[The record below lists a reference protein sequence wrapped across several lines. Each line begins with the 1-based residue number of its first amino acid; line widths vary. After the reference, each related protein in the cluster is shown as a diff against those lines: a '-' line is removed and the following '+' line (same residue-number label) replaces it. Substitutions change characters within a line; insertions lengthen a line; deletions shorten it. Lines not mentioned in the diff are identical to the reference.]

1 VTQRRYAVI
10 GTGAVGG
17 FYGAKLAASG
27 HEVHFLARSDAEV
40 LRREGL
46 RVESV
51 DGDLTL
57 PEVSVCTDP
66 ADLPA
71 VDVVLVTVKTTANGS
86 LGRLLGPLDAPGRI
100 VVAMQN
106 GLGVDD
112 QAAAAAPAATV
123 LGGLCFVC
131 ATRERPGF
139 VRHLDFG
146 AVSLGERTS
155 DGTAAGITAAVEAVG
170 ADLAAAG
177 IEVRER
183 PDLLAARWQKL
194 MWNMPYN
201 GLSVVLDAGTDQLQA
216 DPSSRALVTRLMREV
231 EAASVAVGHPVGD
244 GFVDQML
251 EYTDR
256 MTPYAPSMKLDH
268 EAGRPME
275 LAAIYDEP
283 LRVAAA
289 AGAPM
294 HELTALAD
302 QLHFLDGDQGQS
314 AAERTVP

>member
-1 VTQRRYAVI
+1 VTRRRYAVI
-10 GTGAVGG
+10 GTGAVGS
-17 FYGAKLAASG
+17 FYGARLAAAG
-27 HEVHFLARSDAEV
+27 HEVHFLARSDADA
-40 LRREGL
+40 LRTGGL

-51 DGDLTL
+51 DGDIVL
-57 PEVSVCTDP
+57 PEVSVATDP
-66 ADLPA
+66 ADLPP
-71 VDVVLVTVKTTANGS
+71 VDVVLVAVKTTANGA
-86 LGRLLGPLDAPGRI
+86 LGELLGPLDASGRI

-112 QAAAAAPAATV
+112 QAAAAAPASTV

-146 AVSLGERTS
+146 AVSLGERTA
-155 DGTAAGITAAVEAVG
+155 DGAAAGITPAVEAVG
-170 ADLAAAG
+170 ADLAGAG
-177 IEVRER
+177 IEIRRR
-183 PDLLAARWQKL
+183 PDLVAARWQKL

-231 EAASVAVGHPVGD
+231 EAASVAIGHPTGD

-294 HELTALAD
+294 RELTALAD
-302 QLHFLDGDQGQS
+302 LLHFLDDARGQS
-314 AAERTVP
+314 AAERTAP